1 MGITPESRLGALL
14 VLTGP
19 TASGKSETRERLLS
33 KYPNLRP
40 LVTTTSRPPRLE
52 AKTDGKPE
60 VDGVDYH
67 FVTPVTFEGM
77 VERGEFVEY
86 VSYPGGLYG
95 TTKQELEQV
104 LNGKS
109 LVSTMEIS
117 GAATLPEHL
126 KRAYDPETAQRIIDR
141 TMCIFFTPE
150 SDETQ
155 RKWYEGRRHGIGDL
169 ETRRVQDK
177 ILTEQFG
184 EKFPFKVTNRDGQ
197 IEETIAEVERLVTDR
212 FHTPIM
218 ELFG

>member
-1 MGITPESRLGALL
+1 MGAKLESRLGALL
-14 VLTGP
+14 ILTGP
-19 TASGKSETRERLLS
+19 TASGKSETRERLLG

-52 AKTDGKPE
+52 AKADKKPE

-67 FVTPVTFEGM
+67 FVTPVTFEQM
-77 VERGEFVEY
+77 VERGDFVEY

-95 TTKQELEQV
+95 TTKRELEQV
-104 LNGKS
+104 LTGTT

-126 KRAYDPETAQRIIDR
+126 NRAYDPETAQRIIDR

-150 SDETQ
+150 SEETQ

-169 ETRRVQDK
+169 ETRRVQDRL
-177 ILTEQFG
+177 LTEQYGDIFDAR
-184 EKFPFKVTNRDGQ
+184 VINRDGR
-197 IEETIAEVERLVTDR
+197 IDETVAEVERLVSER
-212 FHTPIM
+212 FKTPIE